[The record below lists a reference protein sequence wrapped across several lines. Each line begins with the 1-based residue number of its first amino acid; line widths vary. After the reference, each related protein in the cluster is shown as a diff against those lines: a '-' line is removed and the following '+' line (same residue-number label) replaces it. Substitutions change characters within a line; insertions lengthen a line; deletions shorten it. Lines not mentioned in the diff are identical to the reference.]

1 MRCALFLAPNP
12 LFTFI
17 VTVTI
22 TVAAVDAQLAF
33 TTTSTV
39 SHFAAETYA
48 MPPSKCVG
56 SLLCGIP
63 QQTFP
68 DAHSI

>member
-12 LFTFI
+12 LSTLI
-17 VTVTI
+17 VTI
-22 TVAAVDAQLAF
+22 IIAAVDAQLAF
-33 TTTSTV
+33 TMTSTV
-39 SHFAAETYA
+39 AHFTAEPYA

-56 SLLCGIP
+56 SLLCGIL

-68 DAHSI
+68 DAYSI